1 MIKIL
6 QYSNGFCKE
15 RKNKRTQKKNNPYL
29 HLCGMEEE

>member
-15 RKNKRTQKKNNPYL
+15 RKNKRTQKKNPYL
-29 HLCGMEEE
+29 HLCGEEEE